1 VIAFTNMGDLCP
13 SEGLDA
19 GQWDRV
25 RAVLDS
31 ALGVAPNLRSA
42 YLAEA
47 CAGDDALRSE
57 VESLIAA
64 SEHSAFLDHAPLAS
78 LAPTMTMTAAA
89 AGRAIGNYRVVDR
102 IGEGGMGTV
111 YRAVDSRLG
120 RTVALKV
127 ISHCG
132 GAGEEKRRFFREAK
146 AASALNHPNIVTI
159 YEYDSDREVDFI
171 AMEYI
176 RGTTLHALLAQHR
189 LALRTLLEYAVQ
201 AAAAVAAAHAAGIV
215 HRDLKTNNIM
225 VTDAGAVK
233 VLDFGLAKQAGGGDL
248 DVTLPGATLGT
259 PAYMSPEQIKGEPAD
274 ARSDIF
280 SFGVI
285 LYEIACGRRPFRGND
300 LPSTLYAVV
309 HDDPPPPHEL
319 NPSVPKPLAS
329 VIERCLR
336 KNKEERPQ
344 SMDAVRTELS
354 AVLQQLRDG
363 SPMRREVSRRNVVA
377 GAALVAAAIAAGL
390 WMPRLQH
397 QAALTYSILAQQM
410 RDGRPAGD
418 EYLAS
423 AADTFHAGWR
433 FRLRLESPRSGFFYL
448 IDHGPGANGAEQLWL
463 LYPRDAT
470 VAAGQRLATN
480 WSVFDQNPGTDR
492 LWILWS
498 EQPLDLLLNVL
509 RDFPSGEVRD
519 PSAARRIL
527 DYLTR
532 LPRVSSTST
541 RDGVQLRAAGDVLGV
556 PLELRHQ

>member
-1 VIAFTNMGDLCP
+1 MIALSHMGDVCP

-19 GQWDRV
+19 GQWGRV
-25 RAVLDS
+25 REVIES
-31 ALGVAPNLRSA
+31 ALGLAPDLRAA
-42 YLAEA
+42 YLAEV
-47 CAGDDALRSE
+47 CAGDSALRSE

-64 SEHSAFLDHAPLAS
+64 SEQTAFLDHAPLAS
-78 LAPTMTMTAAA
+78 LAPTMTMTATA
-89 AGRAIGNYRVVDR
+89 AGRTIGNYRVVDR

-111 YRAVDSRLG
+111 FKAVDPRLG
-120 RTVALKV
+120 RTVALKI
-127 ISHCG
+127 ISHLS

-176 RGTTLHALLAQHR
+176 RGATLHALLAGHR
-189 LALRTLLEYAVQ
+189 LPIRTLLEYAVQ
-201 AAAAVAAAHAAGIV
+201 AASAVAAAHAAGIV

-225 VTDAGAVK
+225 VTDAGTVK
-233 VLDFGLAKQAGGGDL
+233 VLDFGLAKQAGGGDI
-248 DVTLPGATLGT
+248 DVTQAGATLGT
-259 PAYMSPEQIKGEPAD
+259 PAYMSPEQAKGEPAD

-285 LYEIACGRRPFRGND
+285 LYEIACGRRPFHGTD

-309 HDDPPPPHEL
+309 NEVPPPPDKL
-319 NPSVPKPLAS
+319 NPAVSKSLAS

-344 SMDAVRTELS
+344 SIETVRRELA
-354 AVLQQLRDG
+354 AVLDDLASGALKRRQL
-363 SPMRREVSRRNVVA
+363 PRRTMIAAGTVA
-377 GAALVAAAIAAGL
+377 AAAIAAGVWL
-390 WMPRLQH
+390 PRLQH
-397 QAALTYSILAQQM
+397 QAALTYGIVAQQM
-410 RDGRPAGD
+410 LDGRPAGD

-433 FRLRLESPRSGFFYL
+433 FRLRLESPRPGFFYL
-448 IDHGPGANGAEQLWL
+448 IDHGPGAAGAEQVWI
-463 LYPRDAT
+463 LYPRDAA
-470 VAAGQRLATN
+470 VAAKQQLITG
-480 WSVFDQNPGTDR
+480 WSVFDQPGTDR

-498 EQPLDLLLNVL
+498 ERPLEVLLNVL
-509 RDFPSGEVRD
+509 RDSPTGEVRD
-519 PSAARRIL
+519 PFAARRIL

-532 LPRVSSTST
+532 LPAASRTSSQN
-541 RDGVQLRAAGDVLGV
+541 GVQLRAAGDVLAA